1 MTIRLETERLILRR
15 PVAADFDAFRDF
27 AAGGGL
33 RHIYGDPTDGQVFR
47 SFATEL
53 GHWEMLGFGMWTV
66 AFKGSDQA
74 VGLVGPWRPADWP
87 ETELGWMIFG
97 NAEGKGIACEAATAA
112 RADAYVR
119 LGWKTAVSYI
129 APENLR
135 SIRLAERLGAVP
147 DPTAKT
153 PPSGKPCLVYRHP
166 APAELALGKTLEAAR

>member
-1 MTIRLETERLILRR
+1 MTSRLETERLILRR
-15 PVAADFDAFRDF
+15 PVATDYEAFKNF
-27 AAGGGL
+27 ANAGGM
-33 RHIYGDPTDGQVFR
+33 RHIYSTLTEGQVFR

-66 AFKGSDQA
+66 TFKGNDQA

-97 NAEGKGIACEAATAA
+97 NAEGKGIAYEAATAA
-112 RADAYVR
+112 RADAYTR
-119 LGWKTAVSYI
+119 LGWETAVSYI

-135 SIRLAERLGAVP
+135 SIRLAERLGAVL

-153 PPSGKPCLVYRHP
+153 PAPDKPCLVYRHP
-166 APAELALGKTLEAAR
+166 APAELALEKTLENAR